1 MVTVTTSLPAG
12 DSVDQS
18 AIEQWLETLPSEF
31 DKEDREYLRRAS
43 VLAMHA
49 GSVAHLWSGEL
60 QLRHALSVAEILASL
75 RLDRETLAAAILLG
89 ALRSD
94 EVDLARLREAFG
106 EATARMV
113 DDLDRIGRLTDIS
126 SDIESETA
134 GDASTIAG
142 DTPSA
147 AVQTKRPAT
156 IANSKEHAENLRR
169 LLLGIADDVRV
180 VLVVVAEQLH
190 LMRIARGFPDPVRRL
205 LATHTRDIYAPL
217 ANRLGIWQIKWELE
231 DLTLRFL
238 EPDQYKAIASKL
250 DGRRAD
256 REKFIKQVIGI
267 LHEKFA
273 EVGLRAEIT
282 GRPKHIYSIW
292 RKMQRKSVDIEQIF
306 DLRAV
311 RVLVDDIAQCYAA
324 LGVVHGLWNHIPG
337 EFDDY
342 IATPKANMY
351 QSIHT
356 AVIGPEKKNLEVQIR
371 TRDMH
376 HHSELGVAAHWRYK
390 ENTKHDADFERRIV
404 WMRHWLELKDEG
416 DEDSSYRELLD
427 TELEATRVYVLTPQG
442 KVVELPKGS
451 TSLDF
456 AYAIHTD
463 VGHRCKGA
471 RVDGHIVQLTRPLHS
486 GETVEILT
494 AKNGAPSRD
503 WLNPQLGYLHT
514 NKARNRVKQWFKHLD
529 YEHHVDLGRAALERE
544 MIRLSVTGRPDL
556 EALAPRYNFQH
567 AEDIYAAIGR
577 GDLSPIQI
585 AGIGE
590 QDKAQRR
597 EPSIKPAQQRH
608 VAKGEV
614 MVGGVDD
621 LMTSIARCCKPVPN
635 DSIIGFV
642 TRGRGVTVHRRDC
655 PNILAMESAER
666 ERLVEVRWSE
676 VQSETAYPVDILIHA
691 RDRKGL
697 LRDISS
703 ILTNEEVDVIG
714 VNTSSDRRMDTATMQ
729 FTVEVSNIGELN
741 GILKKVEQLPD
752 VMEVK
757 RQL

>member
-1 MVTVTTSLPAG
+1 MVTVNTSLPEG

-18 AIEQWLETLPSEF
+18 AIDQWIDALPDEF
-31 DKEDREYLRRAS
+31 DKDDRAYLQRVS
-43 VLAMHA
+43 SLALEA
-49 GSVAHLWSGEL
+49 GAEIRISSGEM
-60 QLRHALSVAEILASL
+60 QLRHALSVAEILSGM

-89 ALRSD
+89 ALHSD
-94 EVDLARLREAFG
+94 EISQESLREVCG
-106 EATARMV
+106 DATARMV
-113 DDLDRIGRLTDIS
+113 GDLDRIGRLTDL
-126 SDIESETA
+126 
-134 GDASTIAG
+134 
-142 DTPSA
+142 SA
-147 AVQTKRPAT
+147 DVSQEDK
-156 IANSKEHAENLRR
+156 KEHAENLRR

-190 LMRIARGFPDPVRRL
+190 LMRIARSFPDELRRK
-205 LATHTRDIYAPL
+205 LAEEIRDIYAPL

-231 DLTLRFL
+231 DLALRFL
-238 EPDQYKAIASKL
+238 EPQQYKDIASKL

-256 REKFIKQVIGI
+256 REGFIKQVIEL
-267 LHEKFA
+267 LHEKFQ
-273 EVGLRAEIT
+273 EVGVQAEIT

-356 AVIGPEKKNLEVQIR
+356 AVTGPEKKNLEVQIR
-371 TRDMH
+371 TKDMH

-390 ENTKHDADFERRIV
+390 ENTRHDADFERRIV

-416 DEDSSYRELLD
+416 DESSGRMGLLD
-427 TELEATRVYVLTPQG
+427 SELEATRVYVLTPQS

-451 TSLDF
+451 TALDF

-471 RVDGHIVQLTRPLHS
+471 RVDGHIVQLTRPLNS

-503 WLNPQLGYLHT
+503 WINPHLGYLHT
-514 NKARNRVKQWFKHLD
+514 SKARNRIKQWFKHLD
-529 YEHHVDLGRAALERE
+529 FEHHIDLGRAALERE
-544 MIRLSVTGRPDL
+544 MTRLSVKQKPDL
-556 EALAPRYNFQH
+556 EALAPHYNFKH

-585 AGIGE
+585 AGLGE
-590 QDKAQRR
+590 HEKQEVRA
-597 EPSIKPAQQRH
+597 PSIKQVPPKHA
-608 VAKGEV
+608 AKGEV
-614 MVGGVDD
+614 MVAGVDD
-621 LMTSIARCCKPVPN
+621 LMTSIARCCKPVPY
-635 DSIIGFV
+635 DPIIGFV
-642 TRGRGVTVHRRDC
+642 TRGRGVTVHRQDC
-655 PNILAMESAER
+655 SNILAMHSDDQ
-666 ERLVEVRWSE
+666 ERLVEVRWSDA
-676 VQSETAYPVDILIHA
+676 QSETAYPVDILIHA
-691 RDRKGL
+691 NDRKGL

-703 ILTNEEVDVIG
+703 ILTNEKVDVIG

-729 FTVEVSNIGELN
+729 FTVEVSNIEQLNEL
-741 GILKKVEQLPD
+741 LKKVEQLPD
-752 VMEVK
+752 VLEVK